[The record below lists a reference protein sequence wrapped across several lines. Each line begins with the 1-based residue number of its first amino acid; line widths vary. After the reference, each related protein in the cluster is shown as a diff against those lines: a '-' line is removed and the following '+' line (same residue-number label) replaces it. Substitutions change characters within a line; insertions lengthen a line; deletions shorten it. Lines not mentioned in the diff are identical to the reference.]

1 MKIGLFFGSFNPVHV
16 GHMII
21 ANYMATRTELD
32 QVWFVISPHNPFK
45 KKSSLARDYDR
56 LHLVN
61 LAIGYNNKLKASAIE
76 FNLPQPSYT
85 VDTLAHLVEKFPDHE
100 FYLIMGSDNLQNFHK
115 WKNYEHILEHYAIK
129 VYRRAGYD
137 GGDLADHEK
146 VEILDAPLMNIS
158 ATKIRESIK
167 EGLSIQ
173 YMVPEAV
180 YEYLSTS
187 SLYRS

>member
-1 MKIGLFFGSFNPVHV
+1 MKIGLFFGSFNPVHI

-21 ANYMATRTELD
+21 ANYMATRTELN

-61 LAIGYNNKLKASAIE
+61 LAIGYNNKLKTSTIE

-85 VDTLAHLVEKFPDHE
+85 VDTLAHLGEKFPEHE
-100 FYLIMGSDNLQNFHK
+100 VCLIMGSDNLHNFHK
-115 WKNYEHILEHYAIK
+115 WKNYEHILIHHDIK
-129 VYRRAGYD
+129 VYKREGFD
-137 GGDLADHEK
+137 GGNLAGHER
-146 VEILDAPLMNIS
+146 VEILETPLMNIS
-158 ATKIRESIK
+158 ATYIRNSIRDGK
-167 EGLSIQ
+167 SIQ
-173 YMVPEAV
+173 YLVPESV